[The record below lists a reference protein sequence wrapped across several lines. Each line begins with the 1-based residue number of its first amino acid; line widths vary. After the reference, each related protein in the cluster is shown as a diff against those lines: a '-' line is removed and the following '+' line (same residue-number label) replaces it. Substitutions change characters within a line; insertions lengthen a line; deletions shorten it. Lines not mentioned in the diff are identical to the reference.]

1 MKKHFSLRLLYLIG
15 FIGVFA
21 SISTA
26 ATTTAENFLKRI
38 TALKIPK
45 GYYPFQFLAENENPH
60 YDKEFLYILG
70 SSGNNPDRLY
80 SIPYPGMEIK
90 CAAFAEDRLVIS
102 GTDGSNTTTFY
113 IYETD
118 TYKRVETFSIDGTSC
133 SALTF
138 SGYDNKVYGIFTDSD
153 NHTEISKIDI
163 EEHTV
168 SLICSPDKEFKSL
181 LWIDNVLTGIDN
193 SGTLYSID
201 VATGETASM
210 SINIEGQQAAYYRE
224 PFFIMYACDM
234 RKQFGG
240 GYGTAILTAMK
251 DASDKNI
258 YFFTDD
264 MDGYKFHAIKSDI
277 VTNHYYGFPKS
288 PKDLK
293 VSVSGLTAEVSFNL
307 PTQIYSE
314 GGDTDIIDPIS
325 YTVTCNNNIVATGTA
340 MPGSIVNETL
350 TFEKPTIATISV
362 YAENETGKSTRL
374 RESVFLDI
382 TIPATIE
389 SVTLDHDNLKAQI
402 SWTPVTLDSDGNQ
415 LDNDCQVTYRVT
427 RLTDNAIIA
436 DNITD
441 SEISDPI
448 ALDEGIYPL
457 SYSVAPVIN
466 GYVGSAIKSNICNV
480 GAATIPYVETFAK
493 ESQPRFSLPETGID
507 RYGQPIGWKFSGFSS
522 NCILSYF
529 GYDEYAPV
537 DYPAYSGPIKL
548 ETEKKYIFRIKP
560 QANYYDAVNHLD
572 ILISRF
578 LENDDETIIANGID
592 IIYDV
597 DVPGYCEFTVPET
610 GLYQINLN
618 AKSSNFSSFSIS
630 EFSIVE
636 KDDSK
641 LPTKPENI
649 SIIFGDATYTPIMH
663 ACIDAA
669 WDRVDPEIQES
680 TLLVTSRNG
689 IPVNSTFMSSSFHYI
704 DYAPYNAEGYRER
717 ETGFYEYDITVY
729 NRYGKSEPFVKK
741 LFFQSDVTKLPAVT
755 NLKGETTP
763 DVVNLSWNITPNDY
777 AFFVDVER
785 DGTCVAS
792 LYRDTFDATGV
803 PSAYADGEDSGYG
816 IPDMDTSVAHE
827 YKISTR
833 YLVDSYTEQSTTPA
847 TFISRPYSGIDN
859 ISDSRNL
866 VRISTGDNCIS
877 IENAGGEIVKITA
890 LNGYRIFSGVID
902 NNGFSINV
910 APGFYLVTVSD
921 KTVKVIVK

>member
-1 MKKHFSLRLLYLIG
+1 MKKHFSLPLLCLIG
-15 FIGVFA
+15 FIGLFA
-21 SISTA
+21 SISTSA
-26 ATTTAENFLKRI
+26 ATTAEKSLKRI
-38 TALKIPK
+38 PALKSSK
-45 GYYPFQFLAENENPH
+45 GFYPFQFLAEDENPH

-70 SSGNNPDRLY
+70 SSGNNPDLLY
-80 SIPYPGMEIK
+80 SIPYPDIEIK

-102 GTDGSNTTTFY
+102 GTDGTNSTTFY

-118 TYKRVETFSIDGTSC
+118 TYERVETFSIDGISC

-138 SGYDNKVYGIFTDSD
+138 NSNDNNVYGILTDSD
-153 NHTEISKIDI
+153 SHTEISKIDI
-163 EEHTV
+163 EEHSVSTV
-168 SLICSPDKEFKSL
+168 CAPDKDFTSL
-181 LWIDNVLTGIDN
+181 LWIDDVLTGINN
-193 SGTLYSID
+193 SGTLYSINPE
-201 VATGETASM
+201 TGETASM

-234 RKQFGG
+234 RKHFG

-251 DASDKNI
+251 DASDKNV
-258 YFFTDD
+258 YLFTDD
-264 MDGYKFHAIKSDI
+264 MDGYRFHAIKSDV
-277 VTNHYYGFPKS
+277 VTNHYQGFPKS

-293 VSVSGLTAEVSFNL
+293 VSVSGLTADISFSL
-307 PTQIYSE
+307 PTQTDSE
-314 GGDTDIIDPIS
+314 GADITDPIS

-374 RESVFLDI
+374 RESVFLDV

-402 SWTPVTLDSDGNQ
+402 SWTPVTLDNHGNQ

-427 RLTDNAIIA
+427 RLTDHAIIA
-436 DNITD
+436 DNIIDT
-441 SEISDPI
+441 EISDPI

-457 SYSVAPVIN
+457 SYSVTPVIN
-466 GYVGSAIKSNICNV
+466 GYVGRATKSNICNV

-493 ESQPRFSLPETGID
+493 ESQPRFSLPETTYD
-507 RYGQPIGWKFSGFSS
+507 RFGQPLGWQFDFYIASHF
-522 NCILSYF
+522 L
-529 GYDEYAPV
+529 GYRCHENKPEDGI
-537 DYPAYSGPIKL
+537 AYSGPVKL
-548 ETEKKYIFRIKP
+548 EAEKKYMFRIKLYST
-560 QANYYDAVNHLD
+560 NYDAVNNLD
-572 ILISRF
+572 ILISKF
-578 LENDDETIIANGID
+578 PTNDSHITIAQGVDMVYD
-592 IIYDV
+592 IEIPAYS
-597 DVPGYCEFTVPET
+597 EFSVPET
-610 GLYQINLN
+610 GFYRIGLN
-618 AKSSNFSSFSIS
+618 AKPSDYSVFVIH

-641 LPTKPENI
+641 LPSKPENI

-663 ACIDAA
+663 TCINAA
-669 WDRVDPEIQES
+669 WDRVDPEIEES
-680 TLLVTSRNG
+680 TVLVTSRNG
-689 IPVNSTFMSSSFHYI
+689 IPVYSTFMSSSFHYI
-704 DYAPYNAEGYRER
+704 DYAPYNADGYRER

-777 AFFVDVER
+777 AFFVDIER

-827 YKISTR
+827 YKVSTR
-833 YLVDSYTEQSTTPA
+833 YLVDRYTEQSTTPA

-866 VRISTGDNCIS
+866 IRVSTGDNCIS
-877 IENAGGEIVKITA
+877 IENADGEIVEITA
-890 LNGYRIFSGVID
+890 LNGYRIFSGIID
-902 NNGFSINV
+902 SNGFSLNV
-910 APGFYLVTVSD
+910 APGFYLVTVSG

>member
-1 MKKHFSLRLLYLIG
+1 MKKHFSLPLLCLIG
-15 FIGVFA
+15 FIGLFA
-21 SISTA
+21 SISTS
-26 ATTTAENFLKRI
+26 ATTPAEKSLKRI
-38 TALKIPK
+38 PALNSPK
-45 GYYPFQFLAENENPH
+45 GYYPFQFLAEDENPH

-70 SSGNNPDRLY
+70 SSGNNPDILY
-80 SIPYPGMEIK
+80 SIPYPDIEIK

-102 GTDGSNTTTFY
+102 GTDGSNSATFY

-118 TYKRVETFSIDGTSC
+118 TYKRVETFSIDGISC

-153 NHTEISKIDI
+153 SHTEISKIDI

-168 SLICSPDKEFKSL
+168 SPICSPDKEFTSL

-201 VATGETASM
+201 SETGETASM

-234 RKQFGG
+234 RKHFGG

-251 DASDKNI
+251 DASDKNV

-288 PKDLK
+288 PKDLN
-293 VSVSGLTAEVSFNL
+293 VSVSGLTAEVSFML

-314 GGDTDIIDPIS
+314 GGDTDITDPIS

-374 RESVFLDI
+374 RESAFLNI
-382 TIPATIE
+382 AIPATIE
-389 SVTLDHDNLKAQI
+389 NVTLDHDNLKAQI

-441 SEISDPI
+441 TEISDPI

-457 SYSVAPVIN
+457 NYSVAPVIN
-466 GYVGSAIKSNICNV
+466 GYVGCATKSNICNV

-493 ESQPRFSLPETGID
+493 ESQPRFSLPETGVDI
-507 RYGQPIGWKFSGFSS
+507 YGQPIGWQFDFYVASHF
-522 NCILSYF
+522 F
-529 GYDEYAPV
+529 GYSCLENKSE
-537 DYPAYSGPIKL
+537 DYIAYSGPVKL
-548 ETEKKYIFRIKP
+548 EAEKKYMFRIKLYSAHP
-560 QANYYDAVNHLD
+560 DAVNNLD
-572 ILISRF
+572 ILISKF
-578 LENDDETIIANGID
+578 PTNDNYTTIAQGID
-592 IIYDV
+592 MVYDMDIPV
-597 DVPGYCEFTVPET
+597 YSEFSIPET
-610 GLYQINLN
+610 GFYRIGLN
-618 AKSSNFSSFSIS
+618 AKPSDYSVFVIH

-641 LPTKPENI
+641 LPAKPEDI
-649 SIIFGDATYTPIMH
+649 SIIFGDAAYTPIKH
-663 ACIDAA
+663 ACIDTA

-680 TLLVTSRNG
+680 TMLVTSRNG
-689 IPVNSTFMSSSFHYI
+689 IPVYSTFMSSFFHYT

-717 ETGFYEYDITVY
+717 ETGFYEYAVTAY
-729 NRYGKSEPFVKK
+729 NRYGKSEPFVKE
-741 LFFQSDVTKLPAVT
+741 LFFQSDFTKLPAVT

-763 DVVNLSWNITPNDY
+763 DAVNLSWDITPNDY
-777 AFFVDVER
+777 AFIVDIER
-785 DGTCVAS
+785 DGTLIRS
-792 LYRDTFDATGV
+792 LYRDTFDASGV
-803 PSAYADGEDSGYG
+803 PSAYTDCKENNYWGGD
-816 IPDMDTSVAHE
+816 IDTSVAHE
-827 YKISTR
+827 YKVSTR

-877 IENAGGEIVKITA
+877 IENAEDEIAEITA
-890 LNGYRIFSGVID
+890 LNGYRVFSGTID
-902 NNGFSINV
+902 SNNFSIDM
-910 APGFYLVTVSD
+910 APGFYLVTVSG
-921 KTVKVIVK
+921 KTIKVIVK